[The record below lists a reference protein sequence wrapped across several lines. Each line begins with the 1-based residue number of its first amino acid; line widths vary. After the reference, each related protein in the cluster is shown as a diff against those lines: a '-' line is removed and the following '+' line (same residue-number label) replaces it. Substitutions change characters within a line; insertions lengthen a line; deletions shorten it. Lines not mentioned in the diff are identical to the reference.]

1 MEIVIE
7 EKEKIN
13 NNERLEIE
21 KAEGIIKKV
30 SEESRTKERENLEW
44 KLRFLTV
51 KCRFLKNLSDYEN

>member
-7 EKEKIN
+7 EIEKIN

-30 SEESRTKERENLEW
+30 SEESRTKERENL
-44 KLRFLTV
+44 
-51 KCRFLKNLSDYEN
+51 

>member
-1 MEIVIE
+1 MIE
-7 EKEKIN
+7 KIEKIN

-30 SEESRTKERENLEW
+30 SEESRTKEREYLEW